1 LLLLLCITINTTGQ
15 VLQLAGK
22 GAPFQIHI
30 KIFI

>member
-22 GAPFQIHI
+22 GAPFQN
-30 KIFI
+30 F